1 MLRVLLSK
9 NKNKNLS
16 ENLNLMETLFKTNKI
31 NNQQIQNKKV

>member
-31 NNQQIQNKKV
+31 NNT

>member
-16 ENLNLMETLFKTNKI
+16 ENLNLMETLFKANKI
-31 NNQQIQNKKV
+31 NNQSI

>member
-16 ENLNLMETLFKTNKI
+16 ENLNLMETLFKANKI
-31 NNQQIQNKKV
+31 NNP